1 MDITRITQGYDKGL
15 DLDLHHLRAFDSLM
29 RERSL
34 TRAARALNV
43 TQPALSKTLAR
54 LRRHFADPLFV
65 RVSLRME
72 PTPKAVELAEP
83 VRGILD
89 RMRNLETTHVPFDP
103 RTSSRTFKF
112 CVVDAGVAKLLP
124 PLVTMM
130 MREAPHVRLQV
141 LQVDAQQ
148 LEGWLES
155 GKIDFAM
162 GSYPGLIKG
171 VRRQQLWV
179 ERYVGVVR
187 KGHPRLGA
195 RPSLRAF
202 VAEKHVL
209 VSTQGTGHAHR
220 RAERA
225 IEAAIP
231 PANIICRVPMFIAAA
246 VMAKH
251 TDTVAI
257 LPLSIAMMLA
267 RDLDLEMIA
276 PPIKLPKIEI
286 AQYWHERF
294 DREPG
299 IQWIRKVFPT
309 LFRRPIAV

>member
-1 MDITRITQGYDKGL
+1 MDINRITRGYAQVF
-15 DLDLHHLRAFDSLM
+15 DLDLRHLRVFDALM

-54 LRRHFADPLFV
+54 LRRYFADPLFV

-72 PTPKAVELAEP
+72 PTPKALDLAEP
-83 VRGILD
+83 VRGVLD
-89 RMRNLETTHVPFDP
+89 RMRQLRTRHVPFDP
-103 RTSSRTFKF
+103 RTSNRTFSF

-124 PLVTMM
+124 PLVSLL
-130 MREAPHVRLQV
+130 MREAPGVRLQV
-141 LQVDAQQ
+141 LQVDARQ

-162 GSYPGLIKG
+162 GSYPALVKG
-171 VRRQQLWV
+171 IRRQLLWV
-179 ERYVGVVR
+179 ERYISVVR
-187 KGHPRLGA
+187 RGHPRLGP

-202 VAEKHVL
+202 AAEKHVL
-209 VSTQGTGHAHR
+209 VSMQGTGHAHR

-231 PANIICRVPMFIAAA
+231 AGNIICRVPMFIAAA

-251 TDTVAI
+251 TDVVAT
-257 LPLSIAMMLA
+257 LPLSIATMLA
-267 RDLDLEMIA
+267 RDLDLEIVA
-276 PPIKLPKIEI
+276 TPIKLPKIEI

-309 LFRRPIAV
+309 LFRPPVVG